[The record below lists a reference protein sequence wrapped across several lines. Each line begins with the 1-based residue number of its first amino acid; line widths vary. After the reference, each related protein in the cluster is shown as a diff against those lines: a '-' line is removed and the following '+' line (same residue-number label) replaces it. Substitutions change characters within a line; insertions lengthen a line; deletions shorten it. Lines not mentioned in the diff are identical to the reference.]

1 MPNQHK
7 PCPPLPLIESDI
19 RRFHSQGV
27 SIPKMVLLLKKH
39 YDTDTYGIGRT
50 KLKHYVKELGLT
62 SARSEGHSFETIAE
76 PIAELRE
83 MYPTAGANAL
93 HVYMR
98 THFDMHVSRDVIRR
112 YLKQTEPDLVA
123 GRLARRFVRR
133 EAGIN
138 NFWAM
143 GQHDKWKRFGL
154 YWHGCLDGF
163 TGKIL
168 WLVVWWT
175 NANPRFVCAQYLEA
189 VRTFGGAPCVTQSDR
204 GTENFDVACAH
215 THIRHMLD
223 PSLSGSIQ
231 HQWMHGHS
239 NVKPAQMWS
248 RFRRMWAPGFESL
261 LQKGISQQWYDDVNV
276 ADRLVFRWLAIPWLQ
291 KAADSYVYDHNTTRR
306 RANRRKV
313 LPNEVPD
320 VMFEN
325 PEIVNALDFKIIV
338 PDALL
343 EVAERQWAPPTDPV
357 FNLVPP
363 SCNKHISSIYAQL
376 GHPQINFHSFWDVY
390 NKLRDAVDAEFLFHY
405 SRTGAFPEE
414 HTGISEDDL
423 NVAELPLSHLR
434 SCQFGED
441 GVPAVQIIEEDDDL
455 VVDFTDDEADEI
467 F

>member
-1 MPNQHK
+1 M
-7 PCPPLPLIESDI
+7 S
-19 RRFHSQGV
+19 
-27 SIPKMVLLLKKH
+27 
-39 YDTDTYGIGRT
+39 GR
-50 KLKHYVKELGLT
+50 
-62 SARSEGHSFETIAE
+62 
-76 PIAELRE
+76 
-83 MYPTAGANAL
+83 
-93 HVYMR
+93 VYW
-98 THFDMHVSRDVIRR
+98 
-112 YLKQTEPDLVA
+112 QDL
-123 GRLARRFVRR
+123 
-133 EAGIN
+133 
-138 NFWAM
+138 
-143 GQHDKWKRFGL
+143 
-154 YWHGCLDGF
+154 
-163 TGKIL
+163 KIL

-175 NANPRFVCAQYLEA
+175 NKGPRFVCAQYLKA
-189 VRTFGGAPCVTQSDR
+189 VRLTQSDR
-204 GTENFDVACAH
+204 DTENFNVAYAH

-239 NVKPAQMWS
+239 NIKPEQMWS

-320 VMFEN
+320 VMFKN

-338 PDALL
+338 PDTLL

-357 FNLVPP
+357 FDLVPP
-363 SCNKHISSIYAQL
+363 SCDKHISSIYAQL

-390 NKLRDAVDAEFLFHY
+390 NQLRDAVDAEFLFHSA

-414 HTGISEDDL
+414 HTGIPEDDL

-441 GVPAVQIIEEDDDL
+441 GVPAGQIIEEGKADHSDIIYTSAHISLDDNL